1 MFSSMIKPWRSL
13 DDIPKELLEQ
23 RLIVQVSEGAYLV
36 NEERIQDEEDLIYW
50 ESIKKTLDKA
60 WRRVRNNETNKRF
73 PKNV

>member
-1 MFSSMIKPWRSL
+1 MIKPWRSL